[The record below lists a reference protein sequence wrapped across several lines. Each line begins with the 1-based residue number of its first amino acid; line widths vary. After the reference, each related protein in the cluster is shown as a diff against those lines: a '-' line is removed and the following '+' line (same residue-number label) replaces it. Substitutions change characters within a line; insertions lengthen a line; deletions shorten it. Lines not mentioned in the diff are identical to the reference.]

1 MSCHESHVA
10 HVMTHIESH
19 MYMLSCFR
27 NNSYT
32 LVISQTFQ
40 YSESGTMLTLHLA
53 LGLAAFRHSG
63 KVARGAKREKKTPK
77 RKSPRDEKDKE
88 REKGPQTTTPH
99 TSVVTHP
106 LGPSHTTVTDT
117 RVQFKMGSKK
127 WDLRVAAR
135 GK

>member
-32 LVISQTFQ
+32 LVISHTF
-40 YSESGTMLTLHLA
+40 SIFRVSGDHAHFTLSLR
-53 LGLAAFRHSG
+53 LSGFSG

-106 LGPSHTTVTDT
+106 RHWVRHTSQSQTHAFSSRWVL
-117 RVQFKMGSKK
+117 KNGIYE
-127 WDLRVAAR
+127 
-135 GK
+135 